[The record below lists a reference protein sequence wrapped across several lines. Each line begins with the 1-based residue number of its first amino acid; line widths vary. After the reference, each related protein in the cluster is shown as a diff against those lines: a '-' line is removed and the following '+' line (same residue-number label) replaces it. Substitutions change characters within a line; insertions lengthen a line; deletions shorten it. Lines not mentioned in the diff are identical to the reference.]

1 MSNEFGVGDVVSEIS
16 ARLGGVAAETESEHG
31 RWRLYLR
38 AMDSPADR
46 ELLLRAVEVEPDQ
59 SVALSIVLEMMERL
73 PSVESREWVHRLPPG
88 RNRQFA
94 EQRARDFCVM
104 ETLREGGTVVSG
116 PGDWS
121 IWLQIRAAEVS
132 TDSGLLTRLAETGG
146 TKRVRR
152 IAAERLRLLRRGDPG
167 RRV

>member
-1 MSNEFGVGDVVSEIS
+1 MSNEFGVGGVVSEIC
-16 ARLGGVAAETESEHG
+16 ARLGGVAAEAESEHD
-31 RWRLYLR
+31 RWHLYLR
-38 AMDSPADR
+38 AMDSPEGR

-73 PSVESREWVHRLPPG
+73 SSVESREWVHRLPPG

-94 EQRARDFCVM
+94 EQRAGDFYVL
-104 ETLREGGTVVSG
+104 ETLGDGGTLDGG

-121 IWLQIRAAEVS
+121 VWLQLRVAEVS
-132 TDSGLLTRLAETGG
+132 TDSSLLARLAESGG

-152 IAAERLRLLRRGDPG
+152 IAVDRLRLLRRGDPG
-167 RRV
+167 RHV